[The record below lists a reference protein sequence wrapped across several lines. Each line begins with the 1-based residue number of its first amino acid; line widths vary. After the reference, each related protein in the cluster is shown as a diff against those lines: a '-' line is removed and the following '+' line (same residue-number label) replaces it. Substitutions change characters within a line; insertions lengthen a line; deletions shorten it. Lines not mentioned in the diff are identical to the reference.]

1 MANNLHLDGEFT
13 LNIPHIDGDF
23 VNNEQPDIQADFHIK
38 VTPEKVS
45 QLENDLNYQ
54 TQEQVQEAIQ
64 AESDVINSRIDDEV
78 ETLND
83 RIDGIEE
90 SSITNIIGVGNISAT
105 QDEHTVTITSTTYVH
120 TQAIAS
126 DTWVIQHN
134 LNKHP
139 SVVAVDSAESVQI
152 PDDID
157 YDTNNRITVKF
168 LSGFSGKAYL
178 N

>member
-1 MANNLHLDGEFT
+1 MSNDLHIDGDFT
-13 LNIPHIDGDF
+13 LNIPHIDGEF

-45 QLENDLNYQ
+45 QLENDLNFQ

-105 QDEHTVTITSTTYVH
+105 QSDNTVTITSETYVFE
-120 TQAIAS
+120 QGIPS
-126 DTWVIQHN
+126 DMWEITHN
-134 LNKHP
+134 LNKYP
-139 SVVAVDSAESVQI
+139 TVDLVDSSGRVFKSEV
-152 PDDID
+152 D
-157 YDTNNRITVKF
+157 YIDTNSLVVYINGS
-168 LSGFSGKAYL
+168 LSGKAYL